1 MLNHFKAYLTD
12 KAYFT
17 DAELNKIAAS
27 VKIVHLAKGE
37 NLYNEGIYWPY
48 DGIVCRGLLYKHTE
62 MKGNEKVTG
71 FSSENYWVGD
81 RASWLAERPL
91 PHTSTALEDTCVAL
105 LPQDEFDNLRINIPA
120 LNQLFE
126 NLVEKNLELNHKRVT
141 ESLLLSDEERY
152 AKFMV
157 LRPGL
162 ANRLPLKL
170 IASYLDMST
179 ENLNTILNGIPWPQK
194 IKTT

>member
-17 DAELNKIAAS
+17 DAELDRITAS
-27 VKIVHLAKGE
+27 VKIVQLAKGE
-37 NLYNEGIYWPY
+37 SLYTEGTNWPY

-62 MKGNEKVTG
+62 LNGNEKVMG

-81 RASWLAERPL
+81 RASWLAGRVL
-91 PHTSTALEDTCVAL
+91 PYTSTALEDTCVAL
-105 LPQDEFDNLRINIPA
+105 IEQDEFDNLRVAIPA
-120 LNQLFE
+120 LNELFE
-126 NLVEKNLELNHKRVT
+126 NLVQKHLELNHKRVT

-157 LRPGL
+157 LSPGL
-162 ANRLPLKL
+162 ASRLSQNQ
-170 IASYLDMST
+170 IASYLDMSM
-179 ENLNTILNGIPWPQK
+179 ESLSTILNGIPWSQK